1 MAAHRVLIVEDEHDI
16 AGLIKHTLERTGE
29 TEAEIVGSG
38 DAALKAVADHPPD
51 LILLDLNLPVVSG
64 TEVCRI
70 LRSRADAKHLPI
82 IMLTCRTSE
91 DDRVSG
97 LEVGADD
104 YITKPFSLR
113 ELTARVRAALRRTAK
128 AQEPCVPGYTGAHLV
143 RSISP
148 SEPKADD
155 APEVLE
161 AVALR
166 DELDRE
172 TESDLEALLGRM
184 VQITN
189 DANCFALS
197 EATDGGGAGAE
208 VVFGVILGTGVGAGI
223 AVRGRVLTGPNA
235 IAGEWGH
242 NPLPW
247 PRDDERPGP
256 PCFCGHTGCIET
268 LLSGPGLERD
278 HLEVTGERLISLDI
292 AARASAGD
300 SACEASMRR
309 YEERLARSLAHVI
322 NILDPDTI
330 VLGGGMSN
338 IDRLYR
344 SIPELWTSWVFS
356 DRVDTNLVR
365 HVHGDSSGVRGAAW
379 LGAA

>member
-1 MAAHRVLIVEDEHDI
+1 
-16 AGLIKHTLERTGE
+16 
-29 TEAEIVGSG
+29 
-38 DAALKAVADHPPD
+38 
-51 LILLDLNLPVVSG
+51 
-64 TEVCRI
+64 
-70 LRSRADAKHLPI
+70 
-82 IMLTCRTSE
+82 
-91 DDRVSG
+91 
-97 LEVGADD
+97 
-104 YITKPFSLR
+104 
-113 ELTARVRAALRRTAK
+113 
-128 AQEPCVPGYTGAHLV
+128 
-143 RSISP
+143 
-148 SEPKADD
+148 
-155 APEVLE
+155 
-161 AVALR
+161 
-166 DELDRE
+166 
-172 TESDLEALLGRM
+172 

-197 EATDGGGAGAE
+197 EATDGGGAGAD
-208 VVFGVILGTGVGAGI
+208 VVFGVILGTGVGGGI
-223 AVRGRVLTGPNA
+223 AVRGQVLTGPNA

-256 PCFCGHTGCIET
+256 PCFCGHSGCIET
-268 LLSGPGLERD
+268 ILSGPGLERD

-344 SIPELWTSWVFS
+344 SVPELWTPWVFS

-379 LGAA
+379 LGAGI